1 MDSAVVAALAWV
13 LDDFGNQRIDSDT
26 AKTQI
31 ANILSGKSLAEV
43 LQELDVYV
51 LNLSGN
57 EKGKAVLIVIMAL
70 LLLDLNSGPALA
82 QEIQS
87 REYRLAGPLYGGL
100 TMLLNGKIRNFTF
113 RLSVL
118 NREAKNAYAE
128 IERWN
133 GGFFWPHVD
142 LFLTAELLH
151 RLDPCRFE
159 RLARK
164 DASGVLLLSMAQG
177 HLQVSP
183 SDVLLK
189 KLLESSNPVHPNF
202 ALAFYAQPISIL
214 CGKVCWKKANRSD
227 IKRLNEYVDRCL
239 TAFRPCSP
247 DLRAKLLTNYLLVY
261 PRTCPDAFARQLVG
275 AELQGEFASQ
285 ITKPGKIRTIRE
297 LGSIASLIVKTP
309 ACDEQKHRITKR
321 PLADAV
327 LSVLIRF
334 VQERTGI
341 YAGDN
346 RWLEDAKTVLHLL
359 TVRQKRRFGC
369 FLNSQDRALMISPLD
384 KLVRFDIYLKDIWHH
399 QIIQGLQD
407 CLAHST

>member
-1 MDSAVVAALAWV
+1 MDSAVVAALARV

-26 AKTQI
+26 AKSQI
-31 ANILSGKSLAEV
+31 ANILSGKSPAEV

-51 LNLSGN
+51 LNLPGN
-57 EKGKAVLIVIMAL
+57 EKGKAALIVIMAL
-70 LLLDLNSGPALA
+70 LRLDLNSGPALA

-87 REYRLAGPLYGGL
+87 REYKLAGHLYGGL
-100 TMLLNGKIRNFTF
+100 TMLLNGRSRDFTF
-113 RLSVL
+113 QLSVL
-118 NREAKNAYAE
+118 DREAKNVYAE
-128 IERWN
+128 IEQWN
-133 GGFFWPHVD
+133 GRFFWPHVH
-142 LFLTAELLH
+142 LFLTVKLLH

-159 RLARK
+159 RLTQE
-164 DASGVLLLSMAQG
+164 DPSGAILLSMAQG
-177 HLQVSP
+177 HLPVSP

-189 KLLESSNPVHPNF
+189 KLLESSDPVHPNF

-214 CGKVCWKKANRSD
+214 CGKIEANRGD
-227 IKRLNEYVDRCL
+227 RKKLNEHVDRCL

-261 PRTCPDAFARQLVG
+261 PRACPDAFARQLVG

-285 ITKPGKIRTIRE
+285 ITEPGKIRTIRE

-346 RWLEDAKTVLHLL
+346 RWLEDARAVLHLL

-369 FLNSQDRALMISPLD
+369 FLNSQDRDLMISPLD
-384 KLVRFDIYLKDIWHH
+384 KLVRFDIYLKDIQHH
-399 QIIQGLQD
+399 KIIQSLQG
-407 CLAHST
+407 CLADSP